1 MISSRSCLLCLCA
14 LALQLAV
21 NGEVLFVANY
31 GNGTVEK
38 IDERGNSTI
47 VGSGFHSPIGLT
59 FDASGNL
66 YVGEWDSGRIVRID
80 PAGNRVAVADVGLW
94 GPMGIAIGPDGKTY
108 VAHRG
113 RNQVIAIAPGGAQ
126 EVVGSV
132 TKPAG
137 LAFDSAGNLFVAS
150 QEAEQVVRFTP
161 EGSRSVFADSAD
173 GIAQPTGLTFDPA
186 GNLYVA
192 NYVTGRI
199 IRFDPSGNGAQFAQV
214 MPGYSNPGGLTFGP
228 DGNLYAGLAG
238 NKIERFGANGVGELF
253 AETRNGPWFIA
264 FQPVPEPSLLMLAG
278 IGVAGLWVR
287 EKFRLTSRARK
298 RDAHG

>member
-1 MISSRSCLLCLCA
+1 MIRSRRCLLCQCA

-21 NGEVLFVANY
+21 NGDVLFVANY
-31 GNGTVEK
+31 GNGSVEK
-38 IDERGNSTI
+38 IDERGNSTV
-47 VGSGFHSPIGLT
+47 VGRGFHSPIGLT

-66 YVGEWDSGRIVRID
+66 YVGEWDSGRIVRMD
-80 PAGNRVAVADVGLW
+80 PAGNRVTVADVGLW
-94 GPMGIAIGPDGKTY
+94 GPMGIAVGPDGKTY
-108 VAHRG
+108 VAHPG
-113 RNQVIAIAPGGAQ
+113 RNQVIAIGPGGVQ

-173 GIAQPTGLTFDPA
+173 GIAQPTGLTIDPA

-192 NYVTGRI
+192 NYATGRI
-199 IRFDPSGNGAQFAQV
+199 VRFDPSGNGAQFAQV
-214 MPGYSNPGGLTFGP
+214 MPGYSNPLGLTFGP
-228 DGNLYAGLAG
+228 DGKLYAGLAG

-264 FQPVPEPSLLMLAG
+264 FQPIPEPGVLVLAG
-278 IGVAGLWVR
+278 VGVAGLWAR
-287 EKFRLTSRARK
+287 ENSRRTRRFPK
-298 RDAHG
+298 PECRG